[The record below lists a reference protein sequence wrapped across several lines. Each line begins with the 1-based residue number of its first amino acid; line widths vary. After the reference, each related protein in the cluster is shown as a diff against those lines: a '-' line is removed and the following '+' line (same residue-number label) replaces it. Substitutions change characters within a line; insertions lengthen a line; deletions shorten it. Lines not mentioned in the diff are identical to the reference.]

1 MIMISEGFFLNVLLK
16 KIGFFIDFVSLKVQ
30 LLKTKNEKN
39 KGFSLENFQ
48 IKKLNFLCDFSQS
61 FPIKKPRFFS

>member
-30 LLKTKNEKN
+30 LLKTKNK
-39 KGFSLENFQ
+39 KIKLLGFS
-48 IKKLNFLCDFSQS
+48 K
-61 FPIKKPRFFS
+61 

>member
-30 LLKTKNEKN
+30 LLKTKNK
-39 KGFSLENFQ
+39 K
-48 IKKLNFLCDFSQS
+48 IKLFRS
-61 FPIKKPRFFS
+61 FYF

>member
-16 KIGFFIDFVSLKVQ
+16 KIGF
-30 LLKTKNEKN
+30 LLILLVWKYSFWKQRTKKN

-61 FPIKKPRFFS
+61 FA